1 MGEIYRVA
9 IHYDND
15 CGYIEYDIDTKK
27 VKVMLADAVTR
38 KTVEA
43 FLHSEHL
50 LREAQRTLLDFRE
63 KTAVPTESLAALKLS
78 LTGLWR
84 QTGVLVD
91 WSRPVVVR

>member
-15 CGYIEYDIDTKK
+15 CGYIEYDVETKN

-50 LREAQRTLLDFRE
+50 LREARTLRDFQD
-63 KTAVPTESLAALKLS
+63 KTALPSESLASLKLA
-78 LTGLWR
+78 LTQLWP
-84 QTGVLVD
+84 QTGVFVD
-91 WSRPVVVR
+91 WSRPVPVR